1 MHKLESELK
10 IQRILK
16 GSAPKMIALRSS
28 SATSGLPGAWRC
40 TGRSNEEMVDKFV
53 HMGVIIT
60 SEVEDA
66 FRAVP
71 RGAFVPHDLQVEA
84 YIDSPLRGEPHV
96 HLSAPHMYATVLEA
110 LQLSPG
116 MKNYSLYLFLKL
128 CVFIEVKL
136 HYVSVRLISCQ
147 LYMANFRFCDLQSNF
162 QF

>member
-10 IQRILK
+10 IQKILK
-16 GSAPKMIALRSS
+16 GSAPKMFVLRGS

-116 MKNYSLYLFLKL
+116 MKNYSLYLFLEL

-136 HYVSVRLISCQ
+136 HYVSVCLISCQ
-147 LYMANFRFCDLQSNF
+147 LYMANFRFCDLQYNF

>member
-1 MHKLESELK
+1 MF
-10 IQRILK
+10 
-16 GSAPKMIALRSS
+16 ALRSS

-116 MKNYSLYLFLKL
+116 MKNYSLYLLLKL
-128 CVFIEVKL
+128 CVFIEIKL
-136 HYVSVRLISCQ
+136 HYVCLISCQ
-147 LYMANFRFCDLQSNF
+147 LYG
-162 QF
+162 QFPFL